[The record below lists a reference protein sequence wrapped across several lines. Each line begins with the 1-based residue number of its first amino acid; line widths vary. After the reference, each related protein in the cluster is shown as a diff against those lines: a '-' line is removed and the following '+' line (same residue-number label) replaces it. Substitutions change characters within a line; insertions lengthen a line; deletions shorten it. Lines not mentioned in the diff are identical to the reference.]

1 MRKILQDQGD
11 FLQKEC
17 WHFDM
22 ALNHVLKCVDEETR
36 PYLMRGNA
44 KTSGKLIMDDV
55 KRAKLCGLTVEAIEH
70 VIGEIGKGAGI
81 ENSIEVMTEFDI
93 ARLLQV

>member
-1 MRKILQDQGD
+1 MQNILQDQGD

-36 PYLMRGNA
+36 SYLIKENA
-44 KTSGKLIMDDV
+44 KIVGKLIMFDV
-55 KRAKLCGLTVEAIEH
+55 NQAQLCGLSVQAIEH
-70 VIGEIGKGAGI
+70 VFDEIGKGAGI
-81 ENSIEVMTEFDI
+81 KNGIEAMTEFDI